1 MVVQTKEQ
9 IFLLLHQSQEKLK
22 KFGVKRC
29 GLFGSFLHERQ
40 NLQSDIDLLVEFE
53 TDKKPM
59 ITISTLPFFSKNSLA
74 DPLIW

>member
-40 NLQSDIDLLVEFE
+40 NLQTDLPRDIYCLSLLVKTMDFSP
-53 TDKKPM
+53 KLLVYG
-59 ITISTLPFFSKNSLA
+59 LP
-74 DPLIW
+74 